1 MATIPKEALTPVAGL
16 PGTELSQADI
26 DYKKAMDEIKASLD
40 RRSGLDPTMLALA
53 QGFLSPT
60 KTGGFGES
68 IGNAVANYL
77 PARQAEDKRI
87 QENAGL
93 RLQLAQAG
101 REQEQS
107 TTSMQ
112 YLKDRK
118 KPVTEGTSGGTSSSP
133 TVEYQGQTFTP
144 EDISIIKVGNPK
156 LGKILEEELKLR
168 LDMIATQPG
177 GQVNKLTGKYTP
189 FGGKPMVERNV
200 PEVGVVKMPELDAM
214 ELDLALRE
222 GKAEDYWKIVDR
234 NTKAMGRP
242 TAPVAPVAAGTT
254 PAVVGAPAVAPA
266 SNVRMTQ
273 SEIEAQAAAAKRA
286 AEKTA
291 ESEVERTQKSINA
304 AADAQMRL
312 DSAAAVKT
320 LMQQEGMNQVVGVL
334 EKPGLLP
341 AILKLAED
349 GVSAGRGYGL
359 SLPQVRQI
367 YTQNKIALPRQAS
380 ETEAQYREREE
391 AVISRLQLLSSE
403 FARITFGFRALA
415 QGQGAISN
423 LENNIFQS
431 MGPTIQD
438 NYQTIMAKTAHS
450 AARAQ
455 ADQKIANALTDTGIS
470 IDKFKKSKDYQTIQ
484 NDYDKQLQQI
494 YSGVQAGGR
503 PVINQASSGI
513 TADSLRQRLPT
524 GAR

>member
-1 MATIPKEALTPVAGL
+1 MATIPKEALAPVAGL

-26 DYKKAMDEIKASLD
+26 DYKNAMEEIKASLD

-53 QGFLSPT
+53 QGFLAPT

-68 IGNAVANYL
+68 IANAVAGYL

-101 REQEQS
+101 REQEQ
-107 TTSMQ
+107 TTAATK
-112 YLKDRK
+112 YLKDRGA
-118 KPVTEGTSGGTSSSP
+118 PVAGGAAGEAGGAGGLN
-133 TVEYQGQTFTP
+133 VEYKGKTFTP
-144 EDISIIKVGNPK
+144 EEISIIKVGNPK
-156 LGKILEEELKLR
+156 LGKILEEELKLK
-168 LDMIATQPG
+168 LDMLATQPG
-177 GQVNKLTGKYTP
+177 GMVDKLTGKYTP
-189 FGGKPMVERNV
+189 FGGKPMVERNI
-200 PEVGVVKMPELDAM
+200 PEVGVVKMPEQDAM
-214 ELDLALRE
+214 ELDVARRA
-222 GKAEDYWKIVDR
+222 GDAENYWKIVDR
-234 NTKAMGRP
+234 NTKAMSRP
-242 TAPVAPVAAGTT
+242 AAPAAAGTT
-254 PAVVGAPAVAPA
+254 PAVVGAPATTTPPA
-266 SNVRMTQ
+266 ARMTQ
-273 SEIEAQAAAAKRA
+273 GEIEAQAAAAKRA

-312 DSAAAVKT
+312 DSASAVKT

-367 YTQNKIALPRQAS
+367 YTQNKIALPRQAN

-455 ADQKIANALTDTGIS
+455 ADKRIADALTDTGIS
-470 IDKFKKSKDYQTIQ
+470 IDKFKKSKDYAAIQ
-484 NDYDKQLQQI
+484 NEYDKQLQQI

-503 PVINQASSGI
+503 PVIGQASSGAP
-513 TADSLRQRLPT
+513 TADSLRQRLS